1 MPMMTIRYVSP
12 VPRPELRPQIAALAS
27 RLGAETLGKEPAVTV
42 VLVEQA
48 EPESWFIAGKHPTDA
63 GLSVFWLTITI
74 TEGTN
79 TKAETTAFVKS
90 VFEGMRKLLGPLHEN
105 SYVYVQAA
113 NGDAYGYGGRTQN
126 SRWAAA
132 NDWRP

>member
-1 MPMMTIRYVSP
+1 MTV
-12 VPRPELRPQIAALAS
+12 A
-27 RLGAETLGKEPAVTV
+27 
-42 VLVEQA
+42 LVEQA
-48 EPESWFIAGKHPTDA
+48 ESENWFIAGKHPTDA
-63 GLSVFWLTITI
+63 GLAVFWLTITI

-90 VFEGMRKLLGPLHEN
+90 VFDGMRELLGPLHEN

-132 NDWRP
+132 NDWRT